1 MPSPHPTYTTPLE
14 SLSLVYYQYIQQQC
28 LEKEREDINLVF
40 STLLLKSSQS
50 CLAMKQDA
58 CCQNM
63 PPKKKALKEV
73 LKINQRCKDDSVPDA
88 GQTRTLQPKKKK
100 KLKNKKIKDR
110 T

>member
-1 MPSPHPTYTTPLE
+1 MFRE
-14 SLSLVYYQYIQQQC
+14 RKRRYQFG
-28 LEKEREDINLVF
+28 VF

-88 GQTRTLQPKKKK
+88 GQTRTLQPKKI
-100 KLKNKKIKDR
+100 KNKKTRK
-110 T
+110 

>member
-1 MPSPHPTYTTPLE
+1 MFRE
-14 SLSLVYYQYIQQQC
+14 RKRRYQFG
-28 LEKEREDINLVF
+28 VF

-58 CCQNM
+58 CFVKIS
-63 PPKKKALKEV
+63 PPSQTKKALKEV

-88 GQTRTLQPKKKK
+88 GQTRTLQQQKKKK
-100 KLKNKKIKDR
+100 KKKNFKNKKIKDR